1 MRRLVIQISLFVVF
15 VLIAYLGLF
24 QREFV
29 KGWFGKMTREAKGY
43 TPAETPREALDK
55 FREAVANRDYDAAAT
70 YCGGDYAE
78 VMRKSAKAA
87 EELGKAIDNLQSNM
101 DAQGVQSDRARLVL
115 MVLEPFPTKFK
126 VGEIKQQGEDR
137 AYATVL
143 EDTGAPLRLDGR
155 YENWNLDPLMLRS
168 LARGL
173 TQHVELRRE
182 GQGDKKYWKIYFPVT
197 PILNLSSDQLV
208 QKYQNYV
215 RALDKVKYE
224 VKNDPV
230 TKSDVERRLK
240 AELEEA
246 K

>member
-1 MRRLVIQISLFVVF
+1 MRKLVIQVSLFLVF
-15 VLIAYLGLF
+15 VLVAYLGLF

-43 TPAETPREALDK
+43 KPAETPREALDR
-55 FREAVANRDYDAAAT
+55 FRDAVASRDYDAAAT

-78 VMRKSAKAA
+78 VMRKASKAA
-87 EELGKAIDNLQSNM
+87 EELGKSIDNLQSNM
-101 DAQGVQSDRARLVL
+101 DSQGIQSDRARLVL
-115 MVLEPFPTKFK
+115 MLLEPFPTKFK

-137 AYATVL
+137 AYATIL
-143 EDTGAPLRLDGR
+143 EETGAPLKLDGR

-182 GQGDKKYWKIYFPVT
+182 GEGDKKSWKIYFPVT
-197 PILNLSSDQLV
+197 PTLNLCSDQLV
-208 QKYQNYV
+208 QKYKNYV

-230 TKSDVERRLK
+230 TKSDVEHRLK
-240 AELEEA
+240 TELEEA

>member
-1 MRRLVIQISLFVVF
+1 MRRLVIQISLFLVF
-15 VLIAYLGLF
+15 VLVAYLGLF

-70 YCGGDYAE
+70 YCGGEYAE
-78 VMRKSAKAA
+78 IMRKCSKAA
-87 EELGKAIDNLQSNM
+87 EEFGKSIDSLQSNM
-101 DAQGVQSDRARLVL
+101 DSQGIQSDRARLVL
-115 MVLEPFPTKFK
+115 MLMEPFPTKFK

-137 AYATVL
+137 AYATIL
-143 EDTGAPLRLDGR
+143 EDTGAPLKLDGR
-155 YENWNLDPLMLRS
+155 YENWNLDPLMIRS

-173 TQHVELRRE
+173 SQHVELRRE
-182 GQGDKKYWKIYFPVT
+182 GEGDRKYWRIYFPVT
-197 PILNLSSDQLV
+197 PILNLTSDQLV
-208 QKYQNYV
+208 QKYKNYV

-240 AELEEA
+240 EELEEA